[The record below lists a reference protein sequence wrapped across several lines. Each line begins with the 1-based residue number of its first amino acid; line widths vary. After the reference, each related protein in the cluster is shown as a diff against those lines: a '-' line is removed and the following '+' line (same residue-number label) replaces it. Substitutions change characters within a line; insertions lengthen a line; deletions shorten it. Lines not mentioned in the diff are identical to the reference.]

1 MKILC
6 GSNITKTLIALVVIL
21 GIIFII
27 VGERPRHK
35 ANVKNPVKQTVP
47 TANKQNVKPD
57 NTSSQAID
65 TSQPATASEE
75 KVAPKNIVTS
85 GEPNKQKKPTE
96 LVDGKALITQK
107 YKNSD
112 KTFMQKAIEMH
123 NAKKANEPKNTSS
136 KDDVDSEISKAG
148 LAPNAEK
155 INTDKQN
162 ESKIQKEEDV
172 DAAPVKSLTTL
183 SEPEVKESSDI
194 NPAVIK
200 EQDLEDKYP
209 LRYSSSTAADTNTVY
224 LIDTAT
230 AQVSMLPDGN
240 TYWINLGKP
249 EGSTPKPVSTYTLEG
264 TTKNSAVV
272 MDISTAESWRVTVS
286 KDDIKWTVIKPFTT
300 KD

>member
-1 MKILC
+1 MKILS
-6 GSNITKTLIALVVIL
+6 GSNITKTLIALIVIL

-35 ANVKNPVKQTVP
+35 ANVKNPVKQTAP
-47 TANKQNVKPD
+47 NASKQNVQPD
-57 NTSSQAID
+57 NTAPKVIGA
-65 TSQPATASEE
+65 SQPTTTP
-75 KVAPKNIVTS
+75 KKTPAPEIIVTP
-85 GEPNKQKKPTE
+85 EEMNKQKIPTQ
-96 LVDGKALITQK
+96 LVDGKKLITQK
-107 YKNSD
+107 YQNSD

-123 NAKKANEPKNTSS
+123 KEKKANELNNTLS
-136 KDDVDSEISKAG
+136 KDDVDSEISEAG
-148 LAPNAEK
+148 LAANAEK
-155 INTDKQN
+155 INADKKN
-162 ESKIQKEEDV
+162 ESKIQEEEDV
-172 DAAPVKSLTTL
+172 DATPVKSLTTL

-194 NPAVIK
+194 NPAIIK

-224 LIDTAT
+224 LIDTST

-249 EGSTPKPVSTYTLEG
+249 EGATTKPVSTYTLEG

-286 KDDIKWTVIKPFTT
+286 KDDIKWTLIQPFTT